1 MKNKEFIGK
10 NILITGS
17 SKGLGKMCATAFEKN
32 GANIIACGRNNNDI
46 KKIIDSFEK
55 PKNHRAFI
63 GDLTKFTKINQLND
77 VIEEFGT
84 LDIILHIMGGGLGKH
99 DPLLDH
105 VDFELLLKTNLSI
118 GVELNRLLI
127 PSMIKRGQGN
137 VLHVGST
144 ASTQAI
150 ASVGYNTVK
159 AAVAAYVR
167 SLGRELA
174 STGVIVTGILPGA
187 HFAPE
192 NSWER
197 LVTVNPD
204 IVKKFIEDK
213 EPRNKL
219 GSYKEIIPMI
229 EFLSSDRATMMT
241 GCCVP
246 IDGGES
252 LTYDH

>member
-1 MKNKEFIGK
+1 M
-10 NILITGS
+10 
-17 SKGLGKMCATAFEKN
+17 
-32 GANIIACGRNNNDI
+32 
-46 KKIIDSFEK
+46 
-55 PKNHRAFI
+55 
-63 GDLTKFTKINQLND
+63 
-77 VIEEFGT
+77 
-84 LDIILHIMGGGLGKH
+84 
-99 DPLLDH
+99 DH

-187 HFAPE
+187 YFAPE

-197 LVTVNPD
+197 LREKNPD
-204 IVKKFIEDK
+204 IVKRFI
-213 EPRNKL
+213 
-219 GSYKEIIPMI
+219 GSK
-229 EFLSSDRATMMT
+229 SCR
-241 GCCVP
+241 
-246 IDGGES
+246 
-252 LTYDH
+252 